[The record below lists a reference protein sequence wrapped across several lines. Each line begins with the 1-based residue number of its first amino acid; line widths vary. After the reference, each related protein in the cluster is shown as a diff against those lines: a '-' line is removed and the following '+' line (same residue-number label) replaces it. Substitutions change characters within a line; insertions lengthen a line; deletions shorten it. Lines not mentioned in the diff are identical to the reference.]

1 MSQTTLQDQNA
12 FDRHS
17 QMLRFESEVYKCFSG
32 KVVGDPNSA
41 KVIRDGTTCFYRV
54 ESDGQLA
61 KTEVIGELAARLE
74 TEWRRL
80 SNLRQRN
87 RLLR

>member
-41 KVIRDGTTCFYRV
+41 KVIRDGIPCFYRV
-54 ESDGQLA
+54 ESDGQ
-61 KTEVIGELAARLE
+61 LAARLE